1 MKQDFAQFK
10 AASDKSL
17 PESLPPG
24 ERIIW
29 QGKPSVKGLALRAF
43 HVREVV
49 LYFGVV
55 LAWRLWS
62 NASAGMPAPDALIS
76 ASWLVVPAIASIAT
90 LTLLAWL
97 FARAACYTLTNKRVL
112 FQFGVALPLTM
123 NIPLNKIVN
132 ASLKTYSDGSGDIP
146 LTLSDDRGAW
156 ALLWPHVRPW
166 KLRAAEP
173 MLRAIPDAANVAAK
187 LAVALTGEPAS
198 STLAA
203 NTNAGLRATAMPTA
217 TPAAA

>member
-10 AASDKSL
+10 AASPKGL
-17 PESLPPG
+17 AESLPPG

-29 QGKPSVKGLALRAF
+29 QGRPSVKGLALRAF
-43 HVREVV
+43 HIREVA
-49 LYFGVV
+49 LYFGLV

-62 NASAGMPAPDALIS
+62 NASAGMPAPDAVIS

-112 FQFGVALPLTM
+112 FEFGVALPMTM
-123 NIPLNKIVN
+123 NIPLGKIAG
-132 ASLKTYSDGSGDIP
+132 ASLKTYADGSGDIP
-146 LTLSDDRGAW
+146 LTLSDDRAAW
-156 ALLWPHVRPW
+156 GLLWPHVRPW
-166 KLRAAEP
+166 KLRNTQP
-173 MLRAIPDAANVAAK
+173 MLRAVPEAAIVAAK
-187 LAVALTGEPAS
+187 LAEALTGEPAP
-198 STLAA
+198 STLAMM
-203 NTNAGLRATAMPTA
+203 TNAAPRATAMPAA